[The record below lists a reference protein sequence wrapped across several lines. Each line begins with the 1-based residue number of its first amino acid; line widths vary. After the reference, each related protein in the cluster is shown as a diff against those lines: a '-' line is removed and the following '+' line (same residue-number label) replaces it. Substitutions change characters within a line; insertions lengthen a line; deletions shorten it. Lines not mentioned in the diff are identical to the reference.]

1 MRVLKFKKRIEIDKT
16 IGNIH
21 IETFNYGRFDSNG
34 KSKDWTE
41 LHCRYESNCECCPLS
56 WEDRSYEGEC
66 NDCVVNQQEAE
77 EPDDEIPVE
86 VFEYLKAIPIFK
98 DRGVI
103 HTAPC
108 PCGGTLTAVRS
119 TYNGHLHVECDTCDF
134 KLHE

>member
-1 MRVLKFKKRIEIDKT
+1 MNQWERVVFKGRCPYTDKTCKTEIDC
-16 IGNIH
+16 
-21 IETFNYGRFDSNG
+21 S
-34 KSKDWTE
+34 
-41 LHCRYESNCECCPLS
+41 
-56 WEDRSYEGEC
+56 
-66 NDCVVNQQEAE
+66 DCVVNQQEAE
-77 EPDDEIPVE
+77 ETDDEIPVE
-86 VFEYLKAIPIFK
+86 VIEYLKAIPNFK